1 MYFHSKNVFYSLF
14 VSCFRGVLL
23 QRQNRLTEALEWYT
37 NAIQFRPKLVRK
49 FFLLLLVSRRIDLN
63 NRTLGMSFFLLGQS

>member
-1 MYFHSKNVFYSLF
+1 MYFHSKNVLF
-14 VSCFRGVLL
+14 IICSCFRGVLL

-49 FFLLLLVSRRIDLN
+49 FFFAPARRPSYRIE
-63 NRTLGMSFFLLGQS
+63 